1 MTARESKLEIGNSKL
16 AIIVSAGFPV
26 SSFEFAVSISGSTV
40 AEERSSSVY
49 ILSAAAALAVVVTV
63 ALLLNRGGSPTS
75 PARPTLNEGQKA
87 FLAQVVIT
95 DASMSAAENFLGH
108 TVTYLDAKVTNKGT
122 KTIRQLDLEM
132 TFVDTL
138 GQVVLRE
145 TARPVASQ
153 MLPLKPGETRA
164 FQVSFEHMPMDWNQ
178 APPAIKP
185 TSVQF

>member
-1 MTARESKLEIGNSKL
+1 LNS
-16 AIIVSAGFPV
+16 P
-26 SSFEFAVSISGSTV
+26 V

-49 ILSAAAALAVVVTV
+49 ILGAAAVLAVVVAAV
-63 ALLLNRGGSPTS
+63 VLLKRGGSQPS
-75 PARPTLNEGQKA
+75 PSRPVQSEEQKA
-87 FLAQVVIT
+87 LLAQIVIT

-122 KTIRQLDLEM
+122 KTVRRLDLEL

-145 TARPVASQ
+145 TARPVSPP

-185 TSVQF
+185 TSVHF

>member
-1 MTARESKLEIGNSKL
+1 M
-16 AIIVSAGFPV
+16 
-26 SSFEFAVSISGSTV
+26 
-40 AEERSSSVY
+40 AEERSTSVY
-49 ILSAAAALAVVVTV
+49 ILAAAAVLAVVVTV
-63 ALLLNRGGSPTS
+63 VLLLSRAGSQPAATRPLQSEEQKALL
-75 PARPTLNEGQKA
+75 
-87 FLAQVVIT
+87 AQIGIT

-122 KTIRQLDLEM
+122 KTVRRLDLEL

-145 TARPVASQ
+145 TVRPVTPQ
-153 MLPLKPGETRA
+153 NLPLKPGETRA
-164 FQVSFEHMPMDWNQ
+164 FQISFEHMPMDWDQ